1 LRNKKTPYWFGGFGD
16 IEYHLQ
22 GETDITKRR
31 LTMSIQQ
38 TVFPFKVE
46 TTKERLTAHGGLALM
61 GEFNHGIGLRELA
74 NQYLPGPGSNRGFD
88 PSEIVDAVVL
98 MLQGGGRSLEDLR
111 ELKDEEGLMKLMGR
125 HQIAEPDT
133 VGDWLRRMGD
143 PTRGGPGLEGLDRV
157 RSKINERIMRRD
169 GIKEYT
175 LDADAMEI
183 VGEKAEALFTYQ
195 GNKGYMPV
203 AGFLYEIS
211 LCLYDEFREG
221 NVAPAFGQ
229 KEFYLQCKKRM
240 SRGKKIG
247 NYRADSASYQAGLFN
262 QLEEDG
268 VKYGITVDQ
277 DKAVKKVI
285 GMICEGE
292 WKEPV
297 RGCGYQLAET
307 VHCMNGTKKAFR
319 LVVKRQIRRQG
330 ELFEKEGPY
339 FYHAVATNWL
349 KEEKNPQEVLKWH
362 NQRGQAENFNKELK
376 IGLGMERMPCGQTH
390 ANAVFFRI
398 GVIAYNLFIGF
409 KRLSCPESWAKHT
422 IATFRWKM
430 VQVAGRIVKHAGE
443 TVLKLMIDLEKLDL
457 FKEIRRKSF
466 DLSLCPDG

>member
-1 LRNKKTPYWFGGFGD
+1 
-16 IEYHLQ
+16 
-22 GETDITKRR
+22 
-31 LTMSIQQ
+31 MIQQ
-38 TVFPFKVE
+38 TVFPFKIK
-46 TTKERLTAHGGLALM
+46 TTKECLTAHGGLALM
-61 GEFNHGIGLRELA
+61 AEFSHGIGLRELTD
-74 NQYLPGPGSNRGFD
+74 QYLPAPGSNRGFE

-111 ELKDEEGLMKLMGR
+111 ELKSEEGLMKLMGR
-125 HQIAEPDT
+125 DKIPEPDT

-143 PTRGGPGLEGLDRV
+143 PAKGQLGLEGLDRV
-157 RSKINERIMRRD
+157 RDKINERVLKRD
-169 GIKEYT
+169 GIKGYT
-175 LDADAMEI
+175 LDADATEI
-183 VGEKAEALFTYQ
+183 MGEKADALFTYN
-195 GNKGYMPV
+195 GNKGYMPML
-203 AGFLYEIS
+203 GFLYETPV
-211 LCLYDEFREG
+211 CLLDEFREG

-229 KEFYLQCKKRM
+229 REFYLQCKDRM
-240 SRGKKIG
+240 PRGKRIG
-247 NYRADSASYQAGLFN
+247 YYRGDSASYQAGLFN

-277 DKAVKKVI
+277 DRAVKSAI
-285 GMICEGE
+285 GLIPGGG
-292 WKEPV
+292 WKDPV
-297 RGCGYQLAET
+297 KGCGYELAET

-319 LVVKRQIRRQG
+319 LVVKREIRRQG

-349 KEEKNPQEVLKWH
+349 EEEKNTEEVLKWH

-376 IGLGMERMPCGQTH
+376 IGLGMERMPCGQSH

-409 KRLSCPESWAKHT
+409 KRLSCPESWMKQT

-443 TVLKLMIDLEKLDL
+443 TVLKLMIDLEKLEL
-457 FKEIRRKSF
+457 FKGIRRKSF
-466 DLSLCPDG
+466 ELSLCSDG